1 MLVFIVHQIT
11 SPKPKS
17 SNVEERFLLDRE
29 IVRYSSVSLSLTL
42 SRNEKVEQ
50 HIRKK
55 THKTNVLR
63 FWVKGI
69 VIFLC
74 WSDSVLI
81 FVYLP
86 GVLPQ
91 FSQQVARKSVSMW
104 NERLLEIQIDISLL
118 DSLKEKLSIK
128 RRRNIKQILT
138 HFKFLANQCKTL

>member
-1 MLVFIVHQIT
+1 VLVFIVHQIT